1 MSCAPTSRDAEE
13 LLNTAAWTTD
23 RYNSDRKPTF
33 KDGYP
38 QTGRLSFNKKFCQW
52 KESPE
57 SELIERYNNGSL
69 SGPSSGPF
77 WLSSRLNWALAS

>member
-1 MSCAPTSRDAEE
+1 MSCAPVEAER
-13 LLNTAAWTTD
+13 LRVLNTAAWTTD
-23 RYNSDRKPTF
+23 RYSPDPKTTF

-38 QTGRLSFNKKFCQW
+38 QTGRFTFNKKFW
-52 KESPE
+52 K
-57 SELIERYNNGSL
+57 ELIERYNNGSL